1 MLKRVALHTLTNF
14 DVNTTTNE
22 FSFDIY
28 SQRTGADD
36 ITVGLTSYYIDYNNA
51 ALSSP
56 LISNV
61 NSKYTTGSATG
72 DYYPMT
78 VQIALGKIA
87 VTINYDID
95 GVLLGDGTGDLLST
109 TGPMGELIC
118 TVTLDITNQS
128 ATAMVS
134 WDIIN
139 SNMVGSGLQTITN
152 NYVGTFDSP
161 LPVELSSFAAKMY
174 SEDKV
179 KLNWSTKTET
189 KQFWV

>member
-1 MLKRVALHTLTNF
+1 MKKFYYIIVVIFLSLNTSFAQRAATHTLSNF
-14 DVNTTTNE
+14 NVNTSTNK

-28 SQRTGADD
+28 SQRTGATT
-36 ITVGLTSYYIDYNNA
+36 IRVGLTSYYIDYNNS

-95 GVLLGDGTGDLLST
+95 GVLLGDGTEDLLRQ
-109 TGPMGELIC
+109 PDPWENL
-118 TVTLDITNQS
+118 
-128 ATAMVS
+128 
-134 WDIIN
+134 
-139 SNMVGSGLQTITN
+139 
-152 NYVGTFDSP
+152 
-161 LPVELSSFAAKMY
+161 FA
-174 SEDKV
+174 
-179 KLNWSTKTET
+179 
-189 KQFWV
+189 Q